1 MEIIINGK
9 REYIFAESDILSLV
23 ERYMGKDFTAYLKSD
38 LVNTQLLQDEID
50 RLIEEINTY
59 KEEND
64 ELEAEVEDL
73 EEKSFQDKSSIEK
86 INKFKSDTLNRLYL
100 KENKNPLSSEEKN
113 IVHELEDLWYFKR
126 PY

>member
-23 ERYMGKDFTAYLKSD
+23 EKYMGKDFTAYLKSN

-59 KEEND
+59 EEEND

-113 IVHELEDLWYFKR
+113 IVHELEDL
-126 PY
+126 